1 MWYAVKSVSVEEHQS
16 RIKHCLEIASQATN
30 VLNELGVPAWRN
42 KFSNIVVFPKPSE
55 AVWRKY
61 HLAVE
66 NAIAHIV
73 VNGHV
78 RSLDT
83 LLPALKDI
91 ATDLHKTTLL

>member
-1 MWYAVKSVSVEEHQS
+1 M
-16 RIKHCLEIASQATN
+16 T
-30 VLNELGVPAWRN
+30 
-42 KFSNIVVFPKPSE
+42 
-55 AVWRKY
+55 
-61 HLAVE
+61 VE

-78 RSLDT
+78 RALDT